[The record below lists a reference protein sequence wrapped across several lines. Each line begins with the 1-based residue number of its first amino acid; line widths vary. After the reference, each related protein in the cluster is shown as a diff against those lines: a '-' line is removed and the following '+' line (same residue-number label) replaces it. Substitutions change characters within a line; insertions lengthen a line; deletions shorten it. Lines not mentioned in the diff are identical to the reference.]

1 MKKIFI
7 LLTAVFSAA
16 LFSSCGFIDFSKDDG
31 SITAPT
37 ITYGSDGGSIIITP
51 VHQSGCY
58 YVNVIRYEVDS
69 GSKDASMVQ
78 NSTVNIGQI
87 QPTEYYNNHA
97 MTFIDYYTDS
107 NKFYQYYVRYRKADG
122 YTSSQTTISYQ
133 GKGTAGSGERELT
146 AVDPSTPVRID
157 YNSNT
162 FVLTIEK
169 SLLVVS
175 GTHELPETHESVTG
189 TPVYFVPM
197 IGINNGVRT
206 QLFEL
211 GEQTINSIDC
221 YQIALGNTLPTAFRD
236 KELKITG
243 IYGQEEFDPSK
254 GAYTSEAPFMNIAWT
269 KPLSDTDLFVD
280 TEAASYFIVKQQVE
294 EPDVYDVTCD

>member
-1 MKKIFI
+1 MKKLFI

-37 ITYGSDGGSIIITP
+37 VAYESDGGSIIITP
-51 VHQSGCY
+51 VPQSGCY
-58 YVNVIRYEVDS
+58 YVNVIRYEVTTGD
-69 GSKDASMVQ
+69 KDADMVPG
-78 NSTVNIGQI
+78 SIVNIGQI

-97 MTFIDYYTDS
+97 TTFFDYYTDS

-122 YTSSQTTISYQ
+122 YTSSQTTISYA
-133 GKGTAGSGERELT
+133 GKGAAGSGERELT
-146 AVDPSTPVRID
+146 AVDPSAPVRID
-157 YNSNT
+157 YDSKT

-169 SLLVVS
+169 DLIVAT
-175 GTHELPETHESVTG
+175 GIHELPETHESTAL

-206 QLFEL
+206 QLFKL
-211 GEQTINSIDC
+211 GETTVNSVGC
-221 YQIALGNTLPTAFRD
+221 YQIALGSTLPTSFRD
-236 KELKITG
+236 RELKITG

-254 GAYTSEAPFMNIAWT
+254 GAYESKAPFMNIAWT
-269 KPLSDTDLFVD
+269 KPLSDIDLFVD
-280 TEAASYFIVKQQVE
+280 SEAASYFIVKQQVE
-294 EPDVYDVTCD
+294 ELDVYDVTCN

>member
-58 YVNVIRYEVDS
+58 YVNVIRYEVSTGD
-69 GSKDASMVQ
+69 KDADMVPG
-78 NSTVNIGQI
+78 STVNIGQI

-133 GKGTAGSGERELT
+133 GKGTAGSGSRVFEVKGQKL
-146 AVDPSTPVRID
+146 AVINVLGRVFMPPVDSPWQVVKEEID
-157 YNSNT
+157 KLN
-162 FVLTIEK
+162 
-169 SLLVVS
+169 
-175 GTHELPETHESVTG
+175 
-189 TPVYFVPM
+189 
-197 IGINNGVRT
+197 
-206 QLFEL
+206 
-211 GEQTINSIDC
+211 
-221 YQIALGNTLPTAFRD
+221 
-236 KELKITG
+236 KE
-243 IYGQEEFDPSK
+243 
-254 GAYTSEAPFMNIAWT
+254 
-269 KPLSDTDLFVD
+269 
-280 TEAASYFIVKQQVE
+280 
-294 EPDVYDVTCD
+294 